1 MRIVKRSRV
10 FPVLLSV
17 LLGLALSAAPAHAA
31 KSKSGKVNLNTATQ
45 EELEALPGVGEA
57 TAKKIIASRPYA
69 SVDDLSKA
77 GVSASTISKI
87 KSKVTV
93 SGGSSSASASEK
105 SSASAGGASSSESAS
120 STSSKKSKSSKAS
133 ASTAATATD
142 KPAAEST
149 GTKKATAE
157 PKSTGTESRGG
168 RIDVNT
174 ASEKE
179 LEDLPGIGAA
189 SAKKIIA
196 GRPYKS
202 LDDLSRSG
210 VAASSLEKARPHLMV
225 GSAQK
230 VEPAVAGAPGVG
242 AGSSTAAKK
251 TKSEA
256 ASTSSSAPSGA
267 STSAP
272 SAANTS
278 APSGANTS
286 APSGATHSAPK
297 ASSSEGEPEVAA
309 RTAPAAGMVW
319 VNTATKVYHYEGDRW
334 YGKTKEGKFMTEA
347 DAMKAG
353 FRASKEGAPKTQ

>member
-1 MRIVKRSRV
+1 MVRRSRLI
-10 FPVLLSV
+10 PVLLSV
-17 LLGLALSAAPAHAA
+17 VLGWALAAAPAQAA

-93 SGGSSSASASEK
+93 SGGGAPAAEK
-105 SSASAGGASSSESAS
+105 SAESS
-120 STSSKKSKSSKAS
+120 SSKKSKSSTASTSSEKAS
-133 ASTAATATD
+133 AQSTSA
-142 KPAAEST
+142 
-149 GTKKATAE
+149 KKATAE
-157 PKSTGTESRGG
+157 PKESAGAEAHG

-174 ASEKE
+174 ASESE
-179 LEDLPGIGAA
+179 LEALPGIGAS

-196 GRPYKS
+196 ARPYKS

-210 VAASSLEKARPHLMV
+210 VSSSSLEKARPHLMV
-225 GSAQK
+225 SKAQK

-242 AGSSTAAKK
+242 AGSSSSRAK
-251 TKSEA
+251 SQP
-256 ASTSSSAPSGA
+256 ASTSAPSGA
-267 STSAP
+267 SSTGTSATSS
-272 SAANTS
+272 SASTRN
-278 APSGANTS
+278 
-286 APSGATHSAPK
+286 APK
-297 ASSSEGEPEVAA
+297 DSSSEGEPEVAA

-347 DAMKAG
+347 DAVKAG

>member
-1 MRIVKRSRV
+1 MTMVKRSRL

-17 LLGLALSAAPAHAA
+17 LLGLALSAAPAQAA

-105 SSASAGGASSSESAS
+105 SASSESAAS
-120 STSSKKSKSSKAS
+120 SSSSKKSKSSKAS
-133 ASTAATATD
+133 ASSSSAAPE

-149 GTKKATAE
+149 GAKKTTAE
-157 PKSTGTESRGG
+157 PKASAGTETHGG

-353 FRASKEGAPKTQ
+353 FRASKEGAPKKQ